1 MTSLMRAFAAVALVA
16 ASGALSVEAAA
27 AEKIKIGVLTGA
39 AAGPVSIA
47 KERGYFAAEGIDA
60 ELVGFDTAQP
70 IAVAAVS
77 GAVDF
82 GAADL
87 TSALYTLAT
96 QGVVR
101 LIAGLTHEGAGF
113 HDTAIVVSSNAA
125 AELRTFD
132 DLPGHAGAL
141 TQLGSTFEY
150 AMAIACEKH
159 GIDLKTMHF
168 VALQSLSNVAAAV
181 AGGQESVG
189 VLDASTA
196 QPLVA
201 KGDAKI
207 LAWVG
212 DETPW
217 QVAAVWISARTAD
230 DRPKIVEGFLRAL
243 RKASHDFH
251 GGGVDPD
258 DRLDVDD
265 IQRQIDWYRGQGV
278 LRGEVDTDALIDKRY
293 VMPLPSR

>member
-1 MTSLMRAFAAVALVA
+1 MSAFRAFAAVALVA
-16 ASGALSVEAAA
+16 ASAQATA
-27 AEKIKIGVLTGA
+27 AEKIRIGIVTGA
-39 AAGPVSIA
+39 AAGPVSTA
-47 KERGYFAAEGIDA
+47 KDKGYFAAEGIDA
-60 ELVGFDTAQP
+60 ELVGFDAAQP
-70 IAVAAVS
+70 VAVAAVS

-101 LIAGLTHEGAGF
+101 LVAGLTREGPGF
-113 HDTAIVVSSNAA
+113 HATAIVVSNQAA
-125 AELRTFD
+125 SAGLRTFD
-132 DLPGHAGAL
+132 DLPGHSVAL

-150 AMAIACEKH
+150 AMAIACEKR

-168 VALQSLSNVAAAV
+168 AALQSLTSVASAV
-181 AGGQESVG
+181 AGGQDGVG

-212 DETPW
+212 DETTW
-217 QVAAVWISARTAD
+217 QVAAVWTSARTAD
-230 DRPKIVEGFLRAL
+230 GRPKVVEGFLRAL
-243 RKASHDFH
+243 RKASHDVRSP
-251 GGGVDPD
+251 GTDPD

-265 IQRQIDWYRGQGV
+265 IQRQIDWYREQGV

>member
-1 MTSLMRAFAAVALVA
+1 MRGLMLRFGIFAAIALA
-16 ASGALSVEAAA
+16 ALWSQAAA
-27 AEKIKIGVLTGA
+27 AEKIRIGVLTGA
-39 AAGPVSIA
+39 GAGPVSIA
-47 KERGYFAAEGIDA
+47 NDKGYFTAEGIDA

-101 LIAGLTHEGAGF
+101 LVAGLTHEGPGF
-113 HDTAIVVSSNAA
+113 HATAIVVANNAA
-125 AELRTFD
+125 AGLRTFD
-132 DLPGHAGAL
+132 DLPGHSVAL

-150 AMAIACEKH
+150 AMGIACEKH
-159 GIDLKTMHF
+159 GIDLRAMHF
-168 VALQSLSNVAAAV
+168 VALQSLANVASSVAA
-181 AGGQESVG
+181 GQESVG
-189 VLDASTA
+189 VLDAATA
-196 QPLVA
+196 QPLLA
-201 KGDAKI
+201 NGNAKI

-217 QVAAVWISARTAD
+217 QVAAVWTSARTAD
-230 DRPKIVEGFLRAL
+230 SRPKIVEGFLRAL
-243 RKASHDFH
+243 RKASHDFR
-251 GGGVDPD
+251 GGGIDPD
-258 DRLDVDD
+258 DRLDLDD

-278 LRGEVDTDALIDKRY
+278 LRGEVDTDSLIDKRY